1 MKNLNDYI
9 GKLVSMRDDIV
20 YVVTSARSVK
30 KMNTNYDPNTY
41 MLGDFNSEYVFVN
54 ELALTEF
61 SDYMYDRLNV
71 DKFVEFSKI
80 NFILMDQD
88 KLSKLIDSKTKFAL
102 LKRQYERL
110 KHRIDLDIV
119 DFIKDEDNL
128 KFG

>member
-1 MKNLNDYI
+1 
-9 GKLVSMRDDIV
+9 MRDDVV

-30 KMNTNYDPNTY
+30 KTNVNYDPNTY
-41 MLGDFNSEYVFVN
+41 TLGDFNSEYVFVN

-61 SDYMYDRLNV
+61 SDYIYDRLNV
-71 DKFVEFSKI
+71 DNFVDFSKI
-80 NFILMDQD
+80 NIILMDED

-110 KHRIDLDIV
+110 KHKIDLDIV
-119 DFIKDEDNL
+119 DFIRDEDNL